1 MPKGMTAKDFMDK
14 FIKGMTVE
22 GNYLPCEKKNSQF
35 TRNVRNT
42 IQKIISD
49 TPEYYT
55 VDHSE
60 FLYDEREEI
69 EAEDIN
75 VGFNPHKWAL
85 TALVEHENDD
95 KDWNYEV
102 YKLAPFHCPLRV
114 IIGYVDEDLREDAQ
128 KGDLARLNRICEN
141 FLFMKEQECFY
152 GGGQFLVIIGN
163 SHTWE
168 AADYKGYLYL
178 EEENAFYEILQ

>member
-1 MPKGMTAKDFMDK
+1 MPKGLTAKAFFDRFVCE
-14 FIKGMTVE
+14 MTVE
-22 GNYLPCEKKNSQF
+22 GRYVSCEKKNSQF
-35 TRNVRNT
+35 TMKVKNA
-42 IQKIISD
+42 IEKIICD

-55 VDHSE
+55 VDHTE
-60 FLYDEREEI
+60 FLYDEREE
-69 EAEDIN
+69 EDAKDIN

-85 TALVEHENDD
+85 TTLVEHENDD

-114 IIGYVDEDLREDAQ
+114 IIGYIDEKLRNDPER
-128 KGDLARLNRICEN
+128 GDNARLNRICEN

-163 SHTWE
+163 SRTWE
-168 AADYKGYLYL
+168 KANYKGYLYL
-178 EEENAFYEILQ
+178 EEENTFYEILQ

>member
-1 MPKGMTAKDFMDK
+1 MGLTAKEFFERFK
-14 FIKGMTVE
+14 NEMTKD
-22 GNYLPCEKKNSQF
+22 GNFLPCEKKNSQF
-35 TRNVRNT
+35 TRMVKNA
-42 IQKIISD
+42 IEKIIID

-55 VDHSE
+55 VDHTE
-60 FLYDEREEI
+60 FLYDEREEV
-69 EAEDIN
+69 EAKDVS

-85 TALVEHENDD
+85 ATLVEHENDD

-114 IIGYVDEDLREDAQ
+114 VIGYVDKDLRKDPQ
-128 KGDLARLNRICEN
+128 KGDKAKLDRICEN
-141 FLFMKEQECFY
+141 FLFMKEKECFY

-168 AADYKGYLYL
+168 KADYKGYLYL
-178 EEENAFYEILQ
+178 EDENDFYEILQ